1 MAVKMSMRWRV
12 TELDHRLR
20 LHEVGLRQPQTAK
33 TEAPQCFE
41 QARNVG
47 RRWVDP
53 DVDVTGIARV
63 AVSGQRVTAN
73 QEVLNAGGVE

>member
-20 LHEVGLRQPQTAK
+20 LHEVGLRQPQAAEA
-33 TEAPQCFE
+33 EAPQRFE
-41 QARNVG
+41 QAPNIG
-47 RRWVDP
+47 RSRIDP
-53 DVDVTGIARV
+53 HVDVTGVARV
-63 AVSGQRVTAN
+63 AVSGQRITAN